1 MNVSGML
8 TTLSIAALVVSLAQ
22 AGDSP
27 EKVAQQ
33 WCAACHTATGNSI
46 SQLFPRIAGQKQN
59 YIVGQLKEFRS
70 KNRSDEAAHD
80 YMWGVARTLDDSAID
95 GVARYFAAQK
105 PLPNPRQ
112 SDNSLVSA
120 GKEIYLRGIPA
131 KGASACVAC
140 HGDNGQGT
148 EIAPRLA
155 GQHAAYFVK
164 QMHVFET
171 LQRPSAAA
179 MQGIVKSLSD
189 DDVRALAA
197 YAQSL

>member
-1 MNVSGML
+1 MNVAGML
-8 TTLSIAALVVSLAQ
+8 TTLSIAALVGSSAQ
-22 AGDSP
+22 AGDRP

-59 YIVGQLKEFRS
+59 YIVRQLKEFRS

-140 HGDNGQGT
+140 HGDNAQGSD
-148 EIAPRLA
+148 IAPRLA

-189 DDVRALAA
+189 ADVRALAA

>member
-1 MNVSGML
+1 MNVSRVF
-8 TTLSIAALVVSLAQ
+8 TLMMIALFGSQVH

-27 EKVAQQ
+27 EKRAQQ

-46 SQLFPRIAGQKQN
+46 SPLFPRIAGQQQGYMVK
-59 YIVGQLKEFRS
+59 QLKEFRS
-70 KNRSDEAAHD
+70 RNRSDEAAHD

-105 PLPNPRQ
+105 PTPNPTR
-112 SDNSLVSA
+112 SDLSLVSA
-120 GKEIYLRGIPA
+120 GKEIYTNGIPA
-131 KGASACVAC
+131 KGVSACVAC
-140 HGDNGQGT
+140 HGEKAQGSD
-148 EIAPRLA
+148 IAPRLA
-155 GQHAAYFVK
+155 GQHAAYLVK

-171 LQRPSAAA
+171 LQRPSAAV

-189 DDVRALAA
+189 ADVRALAA